1 MINIYRR
8 YFLVKLSKRV
18 LGRLSDCMLRGNK
31 FNIARIVRKEHLIL
45 STMRKIKLNYKDQFF
60 FKILTEKDKELKK
73 DV

>member
-1 MINIYRR
+1 
-8 YFLVKLSKRV
+8 
-18 LGRLSDCMLRGNK
+18 MLRGNK